1 MSTDSRHEI
10 DFRTT
15 GGNELITVAVHTPL
29 FDAVARATLGAEF
42 FDDKPAD
49 RFSLHNSR
57 RRPDLN
63 RSLVALLDEAFT
75 HSERLSEPDYCR
87 NWEYRVLDAWLAQ
100 VVAPDPGASPSWRHR
115 AAQHAE
121 TYLRENPDRPISV
134 GELCLETGVPKRTLM
149 LGFHEAFGISPGA
162 YHRRLRLNAARRDL
176 SRSLPRDVTVAQV
189 ALRWGFEHFGR
200 FSVDYHC
207 LFGETP
213 TTTLRG

>member
-1 MSTDSRHEI
+1 
-10 DFRTT
+10 
-15 GGNELITVAVHTPL
+15 
-29 FDAVARATLGAEF
+29 
-42 FDDKPAD
+42 
-49 RFSLHNSR
+49 
-57 RRPDLN
+57 
-63 RSLVALLDEAFT
+63 
-75 HSERLSEPDYCR
+75 
-87 NWEYRVLDAWLAQ
+87 
-100 VVAPDPGASPSWRHR
+100 
-115 AAQHAE
+115 
-121 TYLRENPDRPISV
+121 
-134 GELCLETGVPKRTLM
+134 M

>member
-1 MSTDSRHEI
+1 MTSPRIVFPCTIPS
-10 DFRTT
+10 
-15 GGNELITVAVHTPL
+15 
-29 FDAVARATLGAEF
+29 ARA
-42 FDDKPAD
+42 
-49 RFSLHNSR
+49 
-57 RRPDLN
+57 DLN

-75 HSERLSEPDYCR
+75 HSDRLSEPDYCR

-115 AAQHAE
+115 AARHAE

-176 SRSLPRDVTVAQV
+176 SRSLTSRSDGRAGGPALGLR
-189 ALRWGFEHFGR
+189 ALRPVLGGLSQPVRRDTDNDAQGVKNRWASPYNR
-200 FSVDYHC
+200 RS
-207 LFGETP
+207 LL
-213 TTTLRG
+213 TTAPSSSTGHGLR